1 MAKQEVAETK
11 RERKSSPIHVEK
23 LLAQEH
29 AGAQPV
35 WIKDAEYPTV
45 AVARDNIKA
54 SIVDGDTNRLTGG
67 SAETYREAIGS
78 ALSQPASKNHD

>member
-54 SIVDGDTNRLTGG
+54 SIADGDTMRIIRVLGTFRKKIVKR
-67 SAETYREAIGS
+67 ETLES
-78 ALSQPASKNHD
+78 V

>member
-1 MAKQEVAETK
+1 MAKLEAGDIK

-54 SIVDGDTNRLTGG
+54 GIADGDTMRIIRVLGTFRKKIVKR
-67 SAETYREAIGS
+67 ETLES
-78 ALSQPASKNHD
+78 V